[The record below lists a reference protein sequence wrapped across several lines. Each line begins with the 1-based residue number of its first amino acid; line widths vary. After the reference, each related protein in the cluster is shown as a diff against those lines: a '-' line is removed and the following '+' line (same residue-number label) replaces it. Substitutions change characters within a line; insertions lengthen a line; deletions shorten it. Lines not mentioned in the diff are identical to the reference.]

1 MFRYIQKLGLGSAQ
15 WGLNYGISNTFGQP
29 SSEEVSKIINLAS
42 DKGIKLIDTANSYG
56 NSENV
61 IGQNNLKD
69 FKIITKISLNNLRD
83 KQFLTDKF
91 YESLNNLG
99 LKTLHGLLIHNCDEL
114 FSVDYQLL
122 IDLLVNLKNQGLV
135 EKIGFSAYNSNQ
147 INNGLNLFKPD
158 IVQIPFNV
166 FDQRLLNDGTLNIL
180 KNKKIEAHA
189 RSIFLQGLLIMNPA
203 QIPKYFDKWKILLQ
217 RWHNYCI
224 EIGSSPK
231 SVALSF
237 SSSQNLIDKVIIGIE
252 KSTQLMEIIDLPAVS
267 SNLNLS
273 FLSCEEEDLIDPSFW
288 NINQI

>member
-180 KNKKIEAHA
+180 KNKKIEVHA